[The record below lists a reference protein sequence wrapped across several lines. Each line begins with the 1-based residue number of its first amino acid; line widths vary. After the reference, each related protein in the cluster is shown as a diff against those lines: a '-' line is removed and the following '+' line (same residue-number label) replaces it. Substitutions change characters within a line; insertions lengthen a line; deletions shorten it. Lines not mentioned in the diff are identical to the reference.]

1 MDNNLQETP
10 SYWNSVIITGSIVG
24 VISYMLPVIFGY
36 VAINTE
42 PSGSIFQLL
51 IPTLGICFS
60 CLIGAFGGMISVW
73 HYAKTNEIVMK
84 LGRGALIGFVTGVAI
99 ALFGM
104 VISQLWYVVDPNF
117 AANLQD
123 SMIAI
128 VEATDLPESQKQ
140 SQIDMMASQYAMNE
154 SFLGTILSFAG
165 SAILYGV
172 LNLLTGMLGVKLF
185 AEEETF

>member
-1 MDNNLQETP
+1 MDNNFEGTP
-10 SYWNSVIITGSIVG
+10 SYWNSVLITGIIVG
-24 VISYMLPVIFGY
+24 TISYLLPVIFGY

-42 PSGSIFQLL
+42 PSGSIFQLM
-51 IPTLGICFS
+51 IPALGVCFS

-84 LGRGALIGFVTGVAI
+84 LGRGALIGFITGVAI
-99 ALFGM
+99 AFFGLI
-104 VISQLWYVVDPNF
+104 VSQLWYFVDPDF
-117 AANLQD
+117 AVKLQD
-123 SMIAI
+123 SMVAI
-128 VEATDLPESQKQ
+128 IEAIDMPEEQKQ

-165 SAILYGV
+165 SAILYGI
-172 LNLLTGMLGVKLF
+172 LNCLTGMLGVKLF